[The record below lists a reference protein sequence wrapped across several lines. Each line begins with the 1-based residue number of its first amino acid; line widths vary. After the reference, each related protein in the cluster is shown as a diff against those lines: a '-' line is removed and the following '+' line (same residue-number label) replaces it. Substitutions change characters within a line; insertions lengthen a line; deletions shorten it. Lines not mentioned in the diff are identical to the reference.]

1 MGTEKKELKRS
12 LTRAIAGI
20 LLLLF
25 AAVGTSYAWFTL
37 SGQASTNITPTG
49 GTISKGDTVLLISA
63 SSTGPF
69 EKTCDLVLSGN
80 PETLKPLSTGD
91 LEHFYRATAQ
101 NQEGISIL
109 YANADNRVDT
119 DAIHGTVYLKCE
131 NAPCNVY
138 FDPAELKLGNDA
150 QALAAMRLGMKI
162 TSHAGTTARI
172 FRLDDMGNTG
182 GAETRQTIPRSA
194 AVVSSVAQNGQ
205 ATYGDDPVQS
215 ISGYFAEQNN
225 TSYQAGRE
233 MLAALDTDEVATV
246 EYWLYLEGC
255 DEQCINAVQSR
266 ASEIQ
271 LAFAGVD
278 AGED

>member
-25 AAVGTSYAWFTL
+25 AAAGTSYAWFTL

-63 SSTGPF
+63 SSAGPF
-69 EKTCDLVLSGN
+69 EKTCDLVLNGN

-91 LEHFYRATAQ
+91 LEHFYRAPAQ

-109 YANADNRVDT
+109 YANADNRADT
-119 DAIHGTVYLKCE
+119 DAIHGIVYLKCE

-162 TSHAGTTARI
+162 TSHAGTTTRI

-182 GAETRQTIPRSA
+182 GAETRQTIPESA

-205 ATYGDDPVQS
+205 ATYEDDPAQS

-233 MLAALDTDEVATV
+233 MLTALDTDEVATV

-278 AGED
+278 AGEG